1 MRDVIVGFFGFSSAS
16 PFGMGAPAVM
26 GGGRT
31 KLSGWECTE
40 DAVDA
45 VEAAGT
51 GDSVGFE
58 AAAAWGLLLAG
69 VAMCSTGFK
78 FGGRIS
84 G

>member
-1 MRDVIVGFFGFSSAS
+1 
-16 PFGMGAPAVM
+16 MGAPAVI

-40 DAVDA
+40 EAVDA

-51 GDSVGFE
+51 GESVGFE

-69 VAMCSTGFK
+69 VAMYLMGLE
-78 FGGRIS
+78 FGGGIS